1 MIAKDD
7 MEPIIRRRM
16 RRRGLQQTDID
27 FFIEAWRTMDR
38 EAEELDWGKLST
50 VQEEDVITLPKAD
63 SEEGQLL
70 HEIGLEHIHQ
80 CAVVKLNG
88 GRSTTMGGQ
97 VPKCMVTAKD
107 GKNFLEITMGQ
118 IMAANDRYGVEMP
131 LVLMNSFF
139 TDHVTEKIL
148 GRTPLIV
155 LNFIQN
161 EYPRI
166 KESNLRPLDTGTD
179 MDWCPA
185 GHGDFFA
192 SIESSGLLDSL
203 LEEEMDIRYVFISN
217 IDNLSAE
224 ISPEILGAMVDG
236 KHDFMMEVTRKTPAD
251 VKGGSPVFNDG
262 KLFLLEIAQVPDAHR
277 DDFQDIEEFRYFNT
291 NNIWIDLT
299 VLREK
304 RRQNSLG
311 LPIILNRKHIAETDV
326 IQIETAMGA
335 GIQSFPASGLIEVP
349 RTRFAPV
356 KKLSDLFVVQSD
368 VYLMDEEFR
377 LSLNP
382 DRPDH
387 LPPLPNVEFHSGFP
401 KDNELQASFADPS
414 SVSLLEAESLSVG
427 GDVFLEKDLQ
437 IKGTVTINQEGGEEK
452 RIGQHHLDELV

>member
-1 MIAKDD
+1 
-7 MEPIIRRRM
+7 
-16 RRRGLQQTDID
+16 
-27 FFIEAWRTMDR
+27 MDQ
-38 EAEELDWGKLST
+38 EAEELDWEKLST
-50 VQEEDVITLPKAD
+50 VQEDDVIKLPEQNSA
-63 SEEGQLL
+63 EAQRL

-155 LNFIQN
+155 MNFIQN

-166 KESNLRPLDTGTD
+166 QEKSLMPLDTGTD
-179 MDWCPA
+179 ADWCPA

-224 ISPEILGAMVDG
+224 ISPVILGAMVEG

-277 DDFQDIEEFRYFNT
+277 DDFQNIEEFRYFNT
-291 NNIWIDLT
+291 NNIWIDLS

-335 GIQSFPASGLIEVP
+335 GIQAFSNSGLIDVP

-368 VYLMDEEFR
+368 VYLMDDDFR

-382 DRPDH
+382 KRPDH
-387 LPPLPNVEFHSGFP
+387 LPPLPKVEFHSGFT

-414 SVSLLEAESLSVG
+414 SVSMLEAESFSVG
-427 GDVFLEKDLQ
+427 GDVFLEENLQ
-437 IKGTVTINQEGGEEK
+437 IKGAVTIRQEGGTEL
-452 RIGQHHLDELV
+452 RIGQDQIDAFS